1 MLIIPASQAYLPP
14 ADTTPAATTTYE
26 PTEHPAKTPKQPNP
40 EDTVV
45 TTYEPTK
52 RPTETNKVPDPTVT
66 TYEPTK
72 RPTKNAEVPDPA
84 VTTYEPTER
93 PTTKF
98 KDPDEHIDLPKH
110 PVFTNVISRDPDN
123 YVNTTVT
130 FGDPTDKTKP
140 TITEDST
147 TIKPTRKSVDPS
159 GNTIAGAPKYNF
171 LSARPD
177 TRPSPS
183 PATCP

>member
-66 TYEPTK
+66 TFEPTK
-72 RPTKNAEVPDPA
+72 RPT
-84 VTTYEPTER
+84 
-93 PTTKF
+93 
-98 KDPDEHIDLPKH
+98 
-110 PVFTNVISRDPDN
+110 
-123 YVNTTVT
+123 
-130 FGDPTDKTKP
+130 

-159 GNTIAGAPKYNF
+159 GNTIAGAPKYNL
-171 LSARPD
+171 LSACPD

>member
-72 RPTKNAEVPDPA
+72 
-84 VTTYEPTER
+84 R

>member
-66 TYEPTK
+66 TFEPTK

-98 KDPDEHIDLPKH
+98 KDPDEHIDLPNIQSLLMLS
-110 PVFTNVISRDPDN
+110 PEIL
-123 YVNTTVT
+123 
-130 FGDPTDKTKP
+130 
-140 TITEDST
+140 ITMLT
-147 TIKPTRKSVDPS
+147 PP
-159 GNTIAGAPKYNF
+159 
-171 LSARPD
+171 
-177 TRPSPS
+177 
-183 PATCP
+183 